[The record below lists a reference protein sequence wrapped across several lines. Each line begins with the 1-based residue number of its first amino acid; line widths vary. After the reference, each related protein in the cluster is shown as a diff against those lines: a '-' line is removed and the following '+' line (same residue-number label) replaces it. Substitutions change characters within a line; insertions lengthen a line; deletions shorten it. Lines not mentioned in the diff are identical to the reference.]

1 MNTNGIISLDAP
13 FNSSYIR
20 ALLLDGTEKIIAP
33 YWSNID
39 TRGSGKIFY
48 RETAEPSLLS
58 RASSEIQAAFPMS
71 ENVTIKNLLIATWD
85 AVGYFPER
93 ADKVRYYYYVA
104 KLLNIKREWGLC
116 TVKLNLTFTMYTHV
130 WQLHNSNII
139 LKTLATC
146 MGCMYMK
153 D

>member
-20 ALLLDGTEKIIAP
+20 PLPLVGTEKIIAP

-48 RETAEPSLLS
+48 RKTAEPSLLT
-58 RASSEIQAAFPMS
+58 RATSEIQAAFPMS
-71 ENVTIKNLLIATWD
+71 ENLTITNLLIATWD

-93 ADKVRYYYYVA
+93 TDKVR
-104 KLLNIKREWGLC
+104 
-116 TVKLNLTFTMYTHV
+116 
-130 WQLHNSNII
+130 
-139 LKTLATC
+139 
-146 MGCMYMK
+146 
-153 D
+153 